1 MPIRLSELKT
11 VNFSQMLEVFYINN
25 VILSSEKVDELKQK
39 KDLNIERLKEGL
51 NEYNEENSTD
61 YKIDE
66 IVIQGSIAMGTAVA
80 ADEKNYDIDI
90 GIVMDKSK
98 MPLATLSAKKI
109 ISESLKKKCHN
120 MKKDPDPTGN
130 SISIEYEEGY
140 HLDFA
145 LYGKENNKYY
155 HCGTNDWEERNPKSI
170 SWWFNTENQKSLGRL
185 QIITKFLKFFC
196 KQNIEWIM
204 PGGLIISVLVYEE
217 MQQEKVDSPY
227 DVLLKNVV
235 NKIINRLKQ
244 NKNIFNPTDPSK
256 NLIKKQK
263 DVKKLENLQNRLENR
278 IKMVNSLSSDSTND
292 EIFKAWNHFF
302 GDEYFSSDFEM
313 KLTKCEDNEEDIY
326 NYFDYIDN
334 NKVDRLIT
342 CQLSSKE
349 GKTNGRT
356 IRNYE
361 SNTPLSLSKYKDE
374 RLVFKAH
381 PNVST
386 PYTILWK
393 IRNNGAKAKLHNSLR
408 GNIVY
413 SNSEKE
419 FYYVDIYGNT
429 RYESIS
435 FSGHHYVDCYVIKDN
450 SIVEQDKFLVN
461 LTE

>member
-244 NKNIFNPTDPSK
+244 NKNIFNPSVLDWS
-256 NLIKKQK
+256 
-263 DVKKLENLQNRLENR
+263 LENEIRGLDITAKAVEYAKENGFIDSTLTMEMMSYSEIQKIIHIFHLYNFVLDYRQNR
-278 IKMVNSLSSDSTND
+278 K
-292 EIFKAWNHFF
+292 
-302 GDEYFSSDFEM
+302 
-313 KLTKCEDNEEDIY
+313 
-326 NYFDYIDN
+326 
-334 NKVDRLIT
+334 
-342 CQLSSKE
+342 
-349 GKTNGRT
+349 
-356 IRNYE
+356 
-361 SNTPLSLSKYKDE
+361 
-374 RLVFKAH
+374 
-381 PNVST
+381 
-386 PYTILWK
+386 
-393 IRNNGAKAKLHNSLR
+393 
-408 GNIVY
+408 
-413 SNSEKE
+413 
-419 FYYVDIYGNT
+419 
-429 RYESIS
+429 
-435 FSGHHYVDCYVIKDN
+435 
-450 SIVEQDKFLVN
+450 
-461 LTE
+461 